1 MEQRKITWVNW
12 DTVCLP
18 KDKRGLGIKD
28 LKTFNTALLGRWRWD
43 LVQQHGA
50 LWTRV
55 LTSKYGGWRSLDGE
69 ISGSHQSP
77 WWKDLMRIQQQ
88 GTSKLKKQ
96 TAWKVGCGDKI
107 RFWEYCWTSE
117 DVPLMLKYPRLYQ
130 ISSQQQ
136 QLIMQMGRHFDEGWE
151 WNYSWRRP
159 LFDNE
164 VATADEFLRE
174 TANLLIHPN
183 KADSWVGKADPS
195 GSYSTKSAYKLLRGD
210 SRGEHQDGAFVE
222 LWKIKISAKA
232 AVFAW
237 RLIRDRLP
245 TKSNLRRRQV
255 EVNDMRCPFCNN
267 DDEDAAHLFF
277 HCSQVLPSWWES
289 LSWVNITGAF
299 PQSPKDRFL
308 QHGSGIVHGIKA
320 TRWKCWW
327 VALTWTIWQHRNRIV
342 FSNQTFNGSKLS
354 EDAILLIWT
363 WLKTTEKDF
372 GVHFNQWSTNPQK
385 YNIIYIEKYQRY

>member
-1 MEQRKITWVNW
+1 MVSI
-12 DTVCLP
+12 
-18 KDKRGLGIKD
+18 
-28 LKTFNTALLGRWRWD
+28 WD
-43 LVQQHGA
+43 LA
-50 LWTRV
+50 RV
-55 LTSKYGGWRSLDGE
+55 EVSMEPIASLAQYYDQPLRCFIFGDF
-69 ISGSHQSP
+69 QLSP
-77 WWKDLMRIQQQ
+77 M
-88 GTSKLKKQ
+88 
-96 TAWKVGCGDKI
+96 V
-107 RFWEYCWTSE
+107 EE
-117 DVPLMLKYPRLYQ
+117 
-130 ISSQQQ
+130 
-136 QLIMQMGRHFDEGWE
+136 FDEGWE

-183 KADSWVGKADPS
+183 KADLWVGKADPS

-277 HCSQVLPSWWES
+277 HCSQVLPSWC
-289 LSWVNITGAF
+289 LG
-299 PQSPKDRFL
+299 
-308 QHGSGIVHGIKA
+308 
-320 TRWKCWW
+320 
-327 VALTWTIWQHRNRIV
+327 
-342 FSNQTFNGSKLS
+342 
-354 EDAILLIWT
+354 
-363 WLKTTEKDF
+363 
-372 GVHFNQWSTNPQK
+372 
-385 YNIIYIEKYQRY
+385 